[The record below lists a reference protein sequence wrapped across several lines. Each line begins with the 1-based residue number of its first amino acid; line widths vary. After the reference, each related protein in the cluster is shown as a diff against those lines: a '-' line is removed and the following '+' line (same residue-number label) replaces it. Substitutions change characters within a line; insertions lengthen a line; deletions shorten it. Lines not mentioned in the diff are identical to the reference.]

1 MKWANQTGKFIKTR
15 RGRGTLAIIVVLLGA
30 IVGYCMVAQKAPGTE
45 SEAHEEGEP
54 RETKGNR
61 TEIGPEFAFD
71 AFIVNIAGTN
81 NHRFLKCIMSVEFD
95 DKAGVAEAA
104 AKAALLRDSIIDVLS
119 SKTLEELEPG
129 EPRGVLRSELVSTV
143 DEQIEKASVKRVF
156 FSEFVIQ

>member
-15 RGRGTLAIIVVLLGA
+15 RGRATVAIIVVLLGA

-45 SEAHEEGEP
+45 SEAHEEGET
-54 RETKGNR
+54 REPKGSR
-61 TEIGPEFAFD
+61 VEIGPEFAFD

-129 EPRGVLRSELVSTV
+129 EPRGALRSELVSTV
-143 DEQIEKASVKRVF
+143 DAQIEKASVKRVF